1 MRLSVNDFL
10 LCRICDIWHT
20 LYIRICGISHICL
33 IYKYLYIMYMSNIEL
48 ISSMRISEE
57 TKKAIIKIG
66 AEVTAKDGKERSMED
81 VVKLLIEHYRK
92 IK

>member
-1 MRLSVNDFL
+1 MRLK
-10 LCRICDIWHT
+10 
-20 LYIRICGISHICL
+20 
-33 IYKYLYIMYMSNIEL
+33 YKYLYIMYMSYIEL

-66 AEVTAKDGKERSMED
+66 AELTAKDGKERSMED

-92 IK
+92 MKS

>member
-1 MRLSVNDFL
+1 LIDLSTDSITNYSD
-10 LCRICDIWHT
+10 
-20 LYIRICGISHICL
+20 
-33 IYKYLYIMYMSNIEL
+33 MYMFNIEL

-81 VVKLLIEHYRK
+81 VVTYGSKCYSYCRSNSSVCSNSFCDSS
-92 IK
+92 

>member
-1 MRLSVNDFL
+1 
-10 LCRICDIWHT
+10 
-20 LYIRICGISHICL
+20 
-33 IYKYLYIMYMSNIEL
+33 MYMSYIEL

-81 VVKLLIEHYRK
+81 VVKLLIEHWRK
-92 IK
+92 MK

>member
-1 MRLSVNDFL
+1 M
-10 LCRICDIWHT
+10 
-20 LYIRICGISHICL
+20 
-33 IYKYLYIMYMSNIEL
+33 MYMFNIEL

-81 VVKLLIEHYRK
+81 VVKILIEHYRK
-92 IK
+92 MK